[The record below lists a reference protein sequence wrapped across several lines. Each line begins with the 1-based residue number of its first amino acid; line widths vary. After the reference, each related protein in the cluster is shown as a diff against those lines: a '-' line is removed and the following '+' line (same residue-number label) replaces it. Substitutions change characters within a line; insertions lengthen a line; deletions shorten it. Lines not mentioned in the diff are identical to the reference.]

1 MAFGVQEEQAGRQVK
16 HDAYSPGGGT
26 ALVGR
31 VWRECE
37 LAAFLVPKLHGLAM
51 QWSGT
56 LLLDILATLA
66 WLWWGRRRSLLP
78 CA

>member
-51 QWSGT
+51 
-56 LLLDILATLA
+56 
-66 WLWWGRRRSLLP
+66 
-78 CA
+78 